1 MQFYAGLARLEGA
14 RVSGLLG
21 ISRLIDAVN
30 ERIGKITA
38 WAIVVAVLVSAINAI
53 IRKVFGTSSNAWLE
67 LQWYLFGAVFMLC
80 ASWTLKAN
88 EHIRIDIFSSRL
100 TKRSRDGID
109 IFGHLFF
116 LLPFVALMIYLSTPF
131 FLRSYQSGEV
141 STNAGGLLIW
151 PAKGLILLGF
161 VLLAFQWFSELVKRI
176 AIRRGELVDEHDGAG
191 GHGAA
196 AEAEAERLLQEL
208 AGTNKPGEMPGD
220 GVR

>member
-1 MQFYAGLARLEGA
+1 M
-14 RVSGLLG
+14 SGLLG
-21 ISRLIDAVN
+21 ISRLIDAAN
-30 ERIGKITA
+30 ERVGKVTA

-53 IRKVFGTSSNAWLE
+53 VRKVFGTSSNAWLE

-88 EHIRIDIFSSRL
+88 EHIRIDIVSNRL
-100 TKRSRDGID
+100 TKRRRDWID

-116 LLPFVALMIYLSTPF
+116 LLPFVAVMIYLSLPF
-131 FLRSYQSGEV
+131 FWRSYTSGEI

-161 VLLAFQWFSELVKRI
+161 MLLALQWASELIKRI
-176 AIRRGELVDEHDGAG
+176 AIMRGELEDEHAAG
-191 GHGAA
+191 GHQAA
-196 AEAEAERLLQEL
+196 AEAEAERLLNEL
-208 AGTNKPGEMPGD
+208 AETSKPGEAPGD

>member
-38 WAIVVAVLVSAINAI
+38 WAIVIAVLVSAINAI

>member
-1 MQFYAGLARLEGA
+1 MQGPLGLARA
-14 RVSGLLG
+14 
-21 ISRLIDAVN
+21 IDWWN
-30 ERIGKITA
+30 ERVGKITA

-80 ASWTLKAN
+80 ASWTLRAN
-88 EHIRIDIFSSRL
+88 EHIRIDIVSSRL
-100 TKRSRDGID
+100 SQRSRNI
-109 IFGHLFF
+109 IEMIGHLFF
-116 LLPFVALMIYLSTPF
+116 LLPFVAVMIYLSLPF

-161 VLLAFQWFSELVKRI
+161 VLLALQWLSELIKRV
-176 AIRRGELVDEHDGAG
+176 AVMRGELVDEHALGG
-191 GHGAA
+191 GHAAA

-208 AGTNKPGEMPGD
+208 AETSKDHTGELPGQGI
-220 GVR
+220 R

>member
-100 TKRSRDGID
+100 TKRSQDGID

>member
-1 MQFYAGLARLEGA
+1 MQFYAGSARLEGA

-100 TKRSRDGID
+100 TKRSRDRID
-109 IFGHLFF
+109 IFGHMFF

>member
-1 MQFYAGLARLEGA
+1 VEAPLGLARA
-14 RVSGLLG
+14 
-21 ISRLIDAVN
+21 IDWFN
-30 ERIGKITA
+30 ERVGKITA

-88 EHIRIDIFSSRL
+88 EHIRIDIVSNKLS
-100 TKRSRDGID
+100 KRGRDWVD

-116 LLPFVALMIYLSTPF
+116 LLPFVLLMLYLSTPF
-131 FLRSYQSGEV
+131 FIRSYQSGEV

-161 VLLAFQWFSELVKRI
+161 ILLFLQWLSELIKRI
-176 AIRRGELVDEHDGAG
+176 AIMRGELEDEHASGG
-191 GHGAA
+191 GHAAA

-208 AGTNKPGEMPGD
+208 AAANKTADTTGELPGD

>member
-1 MQFYAGLARLEGA
+1 
-14 RVSGLLG
+14 VSGLLG